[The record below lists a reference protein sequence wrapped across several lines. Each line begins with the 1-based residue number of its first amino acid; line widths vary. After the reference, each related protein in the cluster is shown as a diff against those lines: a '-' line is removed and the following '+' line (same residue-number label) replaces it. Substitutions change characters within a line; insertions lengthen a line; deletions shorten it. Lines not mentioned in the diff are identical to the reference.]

1 LPAYSGKRKKWP
13 DRFVREARPLDV
25 EVEVER
31 RVRAELAKRWS
42 TPLPNALKLVET
54 IKKLSRGKVSRE
66 EMPRDM
72 ARILAEVQKARL
84 RDIEQLPQ
92 KMLEDEL
99 KKRGITPSSVEQD
112 DDLAGPV
119 IAADR
124 DE

>member
-1 LPAYSGKRKKWP
+1 
-13 DRFVREARPLDV
+13 
-25 EVEVER
+25 
-31 RVRAELAKRWS
+31 
-42 TPLPNALKLVET
+42 
-54 IKKLSRGKVSRE
+54 
-66 EMPRDM
+66 MPRDM

-99 KKRGITPSSVEQD
+99 KKRGITPSSVEQH